1 MGLDERGIAISD
13 QRDGTPNGYHVLE
26 VDSTDVSVRFKA
38 AGKPADFQMR
48 IMYDVM
54 HHQQRKMPF
63 VIPCMVRRLTVLCQR
78 MKWLPRQFWLTSSMA
93 GQSQKSATES
103 TMGIMF

>member
-1 MGLDERGIAISD
+1 MSGSWWSGPFDERGIAISD

-48 IMYDVM
+48 VMYDVM
-54 HHQQRKMPF
+54 HHQQRKDAIRTF
-63 VIPCMVRRLTVLCQR
+63 V
-78 MKWLPRQFWLTSSMA
+78 WHDA
-93 GQSQKSATES
+93 G
-103 TMGIMF
+103 F